1 MCCTCAVTHCP
12 ARACPY
18 PCLPLPKPLPR
29 LVPLQSAA
37 NAGGRIVG
45 KVQGNLEEVTSAL
58 AEWADSLVGGPVSG
72 GTMMLASPCVPSW
85 SLLRQPGAA
94 AVV

>member
-1 MCCTCAVTHCP
+1 
-12 ARACPY
+12 
-18 PCLPLPKPLPR
+18 
-29 LVPLQSAA
+29 
-37 NAGGRIVG
+37 VG